1 VRYWLLMAG
10 TSEEPMKADWYA
22 SGREWRRSFGEV
34 SMFSRRPQ
42 IKPADRFVFYAVG
55 SPRLF
60 KAGRICAV
68 TEVTGE
74 PTFSKHDR
82 WPWEVTRTF
91 VVAGPRL
98 EHCPTLSDID
108 VSSLSVR
115 SHSHIRLTEEQ
126 GRRAEKLIA
135 EAARKHGSVLPG

>member
-1 VRYWLLMAG
+1 MRYWLLMAG
-10 TSEEPMKADWYA
+10 TSERPMKADWYA

-34 SMFSRRPQ
+34 SMFSRRPR
-42 IKPADRFVFYAVG
+42 IAVADRLVFYAVG
-55 SPRLF
+55 SPRSF

-74 PTFSKHDR
+74 PTLSNHDR
-82 WPWEVTRTF
+82 WPWKVARTF

-98 EHCPTLSDID
+98 EHCPTLDDID
-108 VSSLSVR
+108 VATTSVR

-126 GRRAEKLIA
+126 GQRAEELIA
-135 EAARKHGSVLPG
+135 EAARRHGSLLPG